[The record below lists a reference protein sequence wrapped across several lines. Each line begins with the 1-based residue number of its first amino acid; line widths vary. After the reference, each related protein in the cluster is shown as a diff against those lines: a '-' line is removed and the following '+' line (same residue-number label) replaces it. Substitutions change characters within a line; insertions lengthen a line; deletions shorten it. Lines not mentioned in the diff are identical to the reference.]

1 MGGYGI
7 TGEIVLEQGDG
18 ESRRGAGNDHNDD
31 AAAIE
36 AAPGGATRRVG
47 RPWSKGQ
54 SGNPA
59 GRPPRPRATGAPG
72 DRLIGADERTRDMI
86 LAEAYRFVTVEEEG
100 KRTTM
105 PLNQAVLRAM
115 GRSALNGNRL
125 AQQRWTL
132 IVREAER
139 EQRLAQT
146 LIYNALERVHYRRDP
161 KASYADDLVYD
172 TTNGNVL
179 VRDLRESD
187 EPA

>member
-1 MGGYGI
+1 
-7 TGEIVLEQGDG
+7 LERNDG
-18 ESRRGAGNDHNDD
+18 ESRRDASDVHDD
-31 AAAIE
+31 EAAAFE
-36 AAPGGATRRVG
+36 VAPRGGAARRVG

-59 GRPPRPRATGAPG
+59 GRPPRPKPTGAPG

-86 LAEAYRFVTVEEEG
+86 LAEAYRFVTVEEDG
-100 KRTTM
+100 KRATM

-139 EQRLAQT
+139 EQRLAQK

-172 TTNGNVL
+172 TTSGNVL
-179 VRDLRESD
+179 VRDLREPD
-187 EPA
+187 EPV

>member
-1 MGGYGI
+1 M
-7 TGEIVLEQGDG
+7 EQGDG
-18 ESRRGAGNDHNDD
+18 ESRRGAGNDHHDD

-36 AAPGGATRRVG
+36 SAPGGATRRVG

-59 GRPPRPRATGAPG
+59 GRPPRPKPTGAPG

-139 EQRLAQT
+139 EQRLAQK

-172 TTNGNVL
+172 TTSGNVL
-179 VRDLRESD
+179 VRDLREPD
-187 EPA
+187 EPG

>member
-1 MGGYGI
+1 V
-7 TGEIVLEQGDG
+7 ERDEG
-18 ESRRGAGNDHNDD
+18 ESRRDAGDDHDDD

-36 AAPGGATRRVG
+36 AAPDSATRRVG

-86 LAEAYRFVTVEEEG
+86 LAEAYRSVTVEEDG

-139 EQRLAQT
+139 EQRLAQK

-172 TTNGNVL
+172 TIDGNVL
-179 VRDLRESD
+179 VRDLREEG
-187 EPA
+187 EPDAPA